1 MLVRICTGIVL
12 IAAVLAWLFVADY
25 AVFSMGALFMY
36 MVGAYEMGPL
46 CGFKSRIPLVIVAA
60 ACATALFYF
69 APPGNFPL
77 AGIPVWCYWITSSGL
92 IVWLCSLPLLIKF
105 PKGDDW
111 HKNKV
116 LAVVFSMLML
126 VPFLEG
132 LLILRADDYANDSNA
147 GAYLVLAVM
156 ALVWCADSGAYFTGR
171 AIGRTPMIP
180 RVSPKKTLEGLAGG
194 LLLALI
200 ALVVFLHFGWFS
212 SFGSSLQV
220 MIISGMVTILFSVVG
235 DLVESML
242 KRMAGIKD
250 SGRIFPGHGGML
262 DRIDSQLA
270 AIPVFVSV
278 NFFLGNTQGSLI

>member
-1 MLVRICTGIVL
+1 MITRIITGIVL
-12 IAAVLAWLFVADY
+12 IAAVLSWLFIADY
-25 AVFSMGALFMY
+25 PIFTMGALFMY

-46 CGFKSRIPLVIVAA
+46 CGFKNRIPLVVIAA
-60 ACATALFYF
+60 VLACVLFYF
-69 APPGNFPL
+69 APPGEYVT
-77 AGIPVWCYWITSSGL
+77 GSIPRWTS
-92 IVWLCSLPLLIKF
+92 WLCAFGMLVWIFSIPLLVKF
-105 PKGDDW
+105 PKGGEW
-111 HKNKV
+111 HRNKLVAV
-116 LAVVFSMLML
+116 LFSMLML
-126 VPFLEG
+126 LPFLEG
-132 LLILRADDYANDSNA
+132 LLILRADNYASDPKA

-171 AIGRTPMIP
+171 AIGKTPMIP

-200 ALVVFLHFGWFS
+200 ALVIFLRLGWFS
-212 SFGSSLQV
+212 SFGGNLV
-220 MIISGMVTILFSVVG
+220 TMLIAGAFTILFSVEG

-270 AIPVFVSV
+270 AIPTFISI
-278 NFFLGNTQGSLI
+278 NMLLANII